1 MREPAAIAIAA
12 PITIAIITV
21 DVWVGCGVVGCGV
34 LSSGCGVGVV
44 FGICD
49 GFGVG

>member
-12 PITIAIITV
+12 PIAIAIITV
-21 DVWVGCGVVGCGV
+21 DVCIGCVVFGCGV
-34 LSSGCGVGVV
+34 LLSGCGVGVV